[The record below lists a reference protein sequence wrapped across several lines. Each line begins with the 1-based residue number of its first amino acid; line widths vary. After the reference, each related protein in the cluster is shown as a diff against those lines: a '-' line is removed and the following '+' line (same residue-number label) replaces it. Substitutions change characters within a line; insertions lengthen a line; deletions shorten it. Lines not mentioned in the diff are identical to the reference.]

1 MAWISTVSDSGH
13 FDYLYTHF
21 YQLNIED
28 FVVAIHHGDFL
39 YFPTLLVNSK
49 NTAFNDTP
57 CCSAKS
63 LILVCAYVEFFPVL
77 LLISTNYKFF
87 LM

>member
-1 MAWISTVSDSGH
+1 MAWISTVSNSGH

-39 YFPTLLVNSK
+39 YFPTLLVNIK
-49 NTAFNDTP
+49 NSN
-57 CCSAKS
+57 
-63 LILVCAYVEFFPVL
+63 
-77 LLISTNYKFF
+77 
-87 LM
+87 